1 MTVLWMVRE
10 QDLYAEIN
18 AGKVQRLRKCE
29 AALDPDTM

>member
-29 AALDPDTM
+29 ASVDQDKM